1 MSIFPSLQSG
11 KDSAQYRDSVS
22 FGSRLW
28 RTLELPLYKW
38 VETGVSQS
46 WFYWSH
52 LHPSCRELS
61 MLCHL
66 PCTCNKVGGEST
78 GTEERTQFSGRAD
91 TKSTAGLEERKPE
104 AGTLPAL
111 PPSLYVPQVHRPA
124 SAVTPARAPGPMP
137 IFLRCNER
145 KEQGSLWHR
154 EAGRCTLA
162 GVRGA
167 AAIAYHW
174 GHHLFTIQHHC
185 SPPVHT
191 PGAIIKLSSFPAFI
205 AGTFFFPWASQKP
218 TENIP
223 AEEISFA
230 SHLTSCFLHHFTS
243 SSFHH
248 TCPSP

>member
-1 MSIFPSLQSG
+1 
-11 KDSAQYRDSVS
+11 
-22 FGSRLW
+22 
-28 RTLELPLYKW
+28 
-38 VETGVSQS
+38 
-46 WFYWSH
+46 
-52 LHPSCRELS
+52 

-78 GTEERTQFSGRAD
+78 DTEEQTQFSGRAD
-91 TKSTAGLEERKPE
+91 TKSTAGLEECKPE

-111 PPSLYVPQVHRPA
+111 PASMFRRYIGQQVLSHLQELLDLCLF
-124 SAVTPARAPGPMP
+124 
-137 IFLRCNER
+137 FLDAMKER
-145 KEQGSLWHR
+145 NKGVYDSQ

-243 SSFHH
+243 SSFHR

>member
-1 MSIFPSLQSG
+1 MAKTQPNIEILFHLDRGYEEPWSCLSINGWKQGYHKADFTEVISIHPAGNFPCCAIFPALATRLEEKAQAQKSKHSSVEELTLNQLLVWKSANQKQVPFQPSLPAIMFRRYIGQ
-11 KDSAQYRDSVS
+11 QV
-22 FGSRLW
+22 L
-28 RTLELPLYKW
+28 
-38 VETGVSQS
+38 
-46 WFYWSH
+46 SH
-52 LHPSCRELS
+52 LQELLD
-61 MLCHL
+61 LCL
-66 PCTCNKVGGEST
+66 FFLDAMKERNKGVYDS
-78 GTEERTQFSGRAD
+78 
-91 TKSTAGLEERKPE
+91 
-104 AGTLPAL
+104 
-111 PPSLYVPQVHRPA
+111 
-124 SAVTPARAPGPMP
+124 
-137 IFLRCNER
+137 
-145 KEQGSLWHR
+145 R

-167 AAIAYHW
+167 AAIVYHW